1 MNEILLLGL
10 IAVAVVF
17 CEIVSG
23 KQRAETANKI
33 DEIHGW
39 MRRQHPYKY
48 TTFTDGDNNEVTS
61 NTNETN

>member
-23 KQRAETANKI
+23 KQRAETDNKI

-39 MRRQHPYKY
+39 LKRQHPYRY
-48 TTFTDGDNNEVTS
+48 NAFTDGDNNEVKS

>member
-1 MNEILLLGL
+1 MKIV
-10 IAVAVVF
+10 IIVAVIAIVIM

-23 KQRAETANKI
+23 KQRAETDNKI

-39 MRRQHPYKY
+39 LKRQHPYRY
-48 TTFTDGDNNEVTS
+48 NAFTDGDNNEVKS